1 MKRSL
6 FLLLLGLLYLG
17 FSFVSLYLG
26 SGGLI
31 HTGIALLHILLG
43 LLFFA
48 GAVTRFAGYT
58 ADRAWYFRSS
68 GTAADILLIL
78 SASMFGFLYFYALN
92 ANMDYVQRFMEHSG
106 VLQLAMDTGQERLQ
120 VFLSYGPFVLS
131 GILAHALLRIAFR
144 TEYRLH
150 FGSGWAVWSLPFLL
164 LSAVAA
170 ALSLPNG
177 FFLHGL
183 PLLAWFAVIPLIIGL
198 VKLPF
203 FTAWRYGFAWSMTFL
218 ILGNYW
224 LATYSLVSLQTA
236 VLIYAGLYF
245 IFLPAIISVRYL
257 SAAWHWIFA
266 ALALT
271 FFDYFRSIGFL
282 GYPWALLSHSQYENV
297 LLMQVAE
304 LGGVW
309 LLAFLVFA
317 VNAALADLLSS
328 ISFSRKPGEPGK
340 PRTPGSVLKK
350 SAPSLITAAGL
361 LVFSLLFGAVR
372 LIQAPDMEYRSDD
385 SVTVALIQQN
395 TDPRQADFNFTF
407 GVLQDLTNSAM
418 EHEPQLVVW
427 GETAFVPNIRRW
439 SDPELPRGV
448 YTNLV
453 NRLLDF
459 QAGLGAALLTGND
472 DYEIVRDQDGREIG
486 RNHFNAA
493 VLFDAEGNRRETYHK
508 IRLVPFTEYFPMGDI
523 FPAALE
529 LLESYGVVF
538 WEPGTERTVFDFE
551 HFSFIT
557 PICFEDVFP
566 QEVRK
571 SVREGADVILNITN
585 DYWSL
590 NPVQAEQH
598 YAAGV
603 FRAVENRRPLL
614 RASVS
619 GKTVY
624 VDSYG
629 RKHAELPMYVRDYLV
644 VDFDPELENQRNSLY
659 TRFGDW
665 FPVFCLLLLLAAC
678 LRWVLQTG
686 AAGPGPVSED

>member
-1 MKRSL
+1 MI
-6 FLLLLGLLYLG
+6 LGLLYVG
-17 FSFVSLYLG
+17 SAFVSLFYG
-26 SGGLI
+26 TGGWI
-31 HTGIALLHILLG
+31 HAGIAVLHILLG

-48 GAVTRFAGYT
+48 GTITRIAGYT
-58 ADRAWYFRSS
+58 ADRVWYFRASR
-68 GTAADILLIL
+68 TAADILFIL

-120 VFLSYGPFVLS
+120 VFLTYGPLILS
-131 GILAHALLRIAFR
+131 GILAHVLLRLVFR
-144 TEYRLH
+144 VEFHRH
-150 FGSGWAVWSLPFLL
+150 FASGWAVWSLPFLL

-177 FFLHGL
+177 IFLHGL
-183 PLLAWFAVIPLIIGL
+183 PLLAWIAVVPLLIGL

-257 SAAWHWIFA
+257 SVSWRWVFA
-266 ALALT
+266 ALALA

-297 LLMQVAE
+297 ILMQIAE

-309 LLAFLVFA
+309 LLAFLLFMI
-317 VNAALADLLSS
+317 NAALADFLSS
-328 ISFSRKPGEPGK
+328 ITAVRKIK
-340 PRTPGSVLKK
+340 PALRK
-350 SAPSLITAAGL
+350 SAPSIITAVGFLTFA
-361 LVFSLLFGAVR
+361 LLFGAVR
-372 LIQAPDMEYRSDD
+372 LLQAPDMDYRSDD

-407 GVLQDLTNSAM
+407 GVLQDLTSSAM
-418 EHEPQLVVW
+418 EHDPQLVVW

-439 SDPELPRGV
+439 SDPELPRGA

-453 NRLLDF
+453 SRLLNF
-459 QAGLGAALLTGND
+459 QAGLGVALLTGND
-472 DYEIVRDQDGREIG
+472 DYEIVRDQNGREIG

-508 IRLVPFTEYFPMGDI
+508 IRLVPFTEYFPMGDV

-571 SVREGADVILNITN
+571 SVKGGADVILNITN

-644 VDFDPELENQRNSLY
+644 VDFDPELENQRSSLY

-665 FPVFCLLLLLAAC
+665 FPIFSLLLLLAAC

-686 AAGPGPVSED
+686 AAGTESNPVSEE